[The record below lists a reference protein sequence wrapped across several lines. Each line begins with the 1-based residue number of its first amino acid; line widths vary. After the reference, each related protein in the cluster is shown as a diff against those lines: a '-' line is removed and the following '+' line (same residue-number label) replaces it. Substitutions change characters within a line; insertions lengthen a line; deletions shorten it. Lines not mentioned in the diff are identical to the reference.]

1 VLYLAL
7 EDRPSRLQNRL
18 AALYRGAYWPENLH
32 FVTEWPRI
40 DEGGI
45 PLLRQW
51 IEQHRDVSLAIV
63 DTLAKVKSKKA
74 SNKQLYDQ
82 DYQTVSAFKNLAD
95 MMEISIVLVHHVRKM
110 EAEDPLDCL
119 SGTTGLVGAADT
131 GLILQR
137 RAGAIVLYVRGRD
150 IEEQELAL
158 KREQAGD
165 WTLLGD
171 AQSAIMGA
179 ERAAILKVF
188 QTHKQVL
195 SLKFLCDAT
204 GRKKPSILYHITK
217 LVESGLVS
225 RVEEGK
231 YILERIEPIER
242 TE

>member
-1 VLYLAL
+1 M
-7 EDRPSRLQNRL
+7 RSRK
-18 AALYRGAYWPENLH
+18 G
-32 FVTEWPRI
+32 
-40 DEGGI
+40 
-45 PLLRQW
+45 
-51 IEQHRDVSLAIV
+51 
-63 DTLAKVKSKKA
+63 

-82 DYQTVSAFKNLAD
+82 DYQTISAFKSLAD
-95 MMEISIVLVHHVRKM
+95 MMGISIIVIHHLRKM
-110 EAEDPLDCL
+110 TSEDPLDCL

-137 RAGAIVLYVRGRD
+137 RAGTTVLYVRGRD

-158 KREQAGD
+158 KRESTGD

-171 AQSAIMGA
+171 AQIAIMSQ

-188 QTHKQVL
+188 QTHKLQVL
-195 SLKFLCDAT
+195 SLKFLSDAT

-231 YILERIEPIER
+231 YILERTEPTERIER
-242 TE
+242 VERVERVEWSES